1 MKKAV
6 VGSLFTGQE
15 RIYKDMGVINSNL
28 YAQRSDRLEIQFKP
42 AFMNTLIL
50 IKDN

>member
-6 VGSLFTGQE
+6 VGSLFNGQE
-15 RIYKDMGVINSNL
+15 RIYKDMGVTNL
-28 YAQRSDRLEIQFKP
+28 YAQRSDRLENQFKP

-50 IKDN
+50 IKDK